1 MGVTHVLSGP
11 DHLSALAM
19 LSVGSS
25 WRAFGLGCRWGV
37 GHSTGLLLIAIAFF
51 ATSMELDLKTVSFYA
66 DWFVGISMLALG
78 CFGFYKVKTDWDRG
92 AFKPAVQDARAK
104 GDLPDQVEEKLEEKS
119 LMADAEAGAAEAAKH
134 DPCEEC
140 TQFLKSV
147 DFSKPSTQRL
157 AALGV
162 GIIHGVA
169 GPGGVLGVLP
179 AVVLNDWVKS
189 SVYLLSFIVA
199 SILMM
204 GIFAAG
210 YGEMTLRLGRT
221 ERINA
226 MLSAF
231 SAGLSFLVGV
241 VWVLLMWEGKLDEV
255 FE

>member
-37 GHSTGLLLIAIAFF
+37 GHSTGLLLIAVAFF
-51 ATSMELDLKTVSFYA
+51 ATSMQLDLKTVSFYA

-78 CFGFYKVKTDWDRG
+78 LFGFYKVKMDWDRG
-92 AFKPAVQDARAK
+92 MFKPVVQAARVDK
-104 GDLPDQVEEKLEEKS
+104 LSGSEESTVEEKKKLIED
-119 LMADAEAGAAEAAKH
+119 LEAAKH
-134 DPCEEC
+134 EEVNC
-140 TQFLKSV
+140 DACQQLCGSI
-147 DFSKPSTQRL
+147 DFSNPSTQRFL
-157 AALGV
+157 ALGV
-162 GIIHGVA
+162 GIVHGVA

-189 SVYLLSFIVA
+189 SVYLGSFIIS

-204 GIFAAG
+204 GVFAAG
-210 YGEMTLRLGRT
+210 YGELTLRLGRT

-231 SAGLSFLVGV
+231 SASLSFAVGII
-241 VWVLLMWEGKLDEV
+241 WIALIMEGKLDEV